1 MSLVSGKEFLAVTMA
16 VLFLSACQSEDASL
30 RATSAVVSRL
40 PAALQG
46 VSSSD
51 LTVVVWIDGDRQY
64 RGEVRNDGSW
74 VVRLDLPALNATY
87 QYRARWTVRVDD
99 QVIPLLEQSGSF
111 FADATVGQ
119 ASGNEEESLSQ
130 GANYDSDCDGQ
141 SNLTELA
148 TGNDPLDSSACATTS
163 QVAPTVTPS
172 TGAPSSGAP
181 SNGLEIRLPQMQ
193 AIRASCFDMG
203 SPASYEYRAANEV
216 FHQVCIDRDFEIGKY
231 EVTYGQYL
239 DFATAPG
246 TPQQVPSSKA
256 YSTLSHP
263 VVMVTLADAIA
274 YTQWLS
280 QMTGDTYRLATEAEW
295 EFAARAGTTT
305 MFWTGNTIRGDQE
318 NINSEDPY
326 GGGVSIGFSWGRVLE
341 VGSLEPN
348 PWGLYDMLGNAVEWT
363 CSGYDAEYGLGI
375 EEVCADTSPEK
386 AVIRGGTHYH
396 SASGARASH
405 RYPTDPSYRDFE
417 TSFRVV
423 RE

>member
-1 MSLVSGKEFLAVTMA
+1 MLVSCKEFPCLIVMVVAG
-16 VLFLSACQSEDASL
+16 LFLSACQSEDAPL
-30 RATSAVVSRL
+30 PATSAVVSRL

-46 VSSSD
+46 VSNSD

-74 VVRLDLPALNATY
+74 VVRLDLPALNTTY

-111 FADATVGQ
+111 FADAAVGQ
-119 ASGNEEESLSQ
+119 ASGTEAESLSQ

-141 SNLTELA
+141 SNLTELT
-148 TGNDPLDSSACATTS
+148 TGNDPLDSSACSTASTDPTS
-163 QVAPTVTPS
+163 TGSTSPVTPAATPS
-172 TGAPSSGAP
+172 TGSPSTAAP
-181 SNGLEIRLPQMQ
+181 SNDTGIRLPQMQ
-193 AIRASCFDMG
+193 AIRAGCFDMG
-203 SPASYEYRAANEV
+203 SPASYEYRAADEV

-246 TPQQVPSSKA
+246 TPQQVPSSKD
-256 YSTLSHP
+256 YSTLNHP
-263 VVMVTLADAIA
+263 VVMVTMSDAIA
-274 YTQWLS
+274 YAQWLS
-280 QMTGDTYRLATEAEW
+280 QITGDNYRLATEAEW

-341 VGSLEPN
+341 AGSLEPN

-363 CSGYDAEYGLGI
+363 CSGYDGRNY
-375 EEVCADTSPEK
+375 S
-386 AVIRGGTHYH
+386 
-396 SASGARASH
+396 
-405 RYPTDPSYRDFE
+405 
-417 TSFRVV
+417 
-423 RE
+423 